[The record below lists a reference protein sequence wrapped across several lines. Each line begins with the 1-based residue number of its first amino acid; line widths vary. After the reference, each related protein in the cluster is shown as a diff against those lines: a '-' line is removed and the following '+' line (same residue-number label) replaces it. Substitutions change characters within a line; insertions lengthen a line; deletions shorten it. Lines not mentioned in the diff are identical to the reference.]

1 MNVTHMFYELFYFME
16 ERRLLV
22 VIDQHS
28 LSLMRGYVRYE
39 LKCIWLAVLAVTV
52 KSSDFDLNPRI
63 ANAIRGS
70 SL

>member
-16 ERRLLV
+16 ERRRLV
-22 VIDQHS
+22 VTDQHS

-39 LKCIWLAVLAVTV
+39 SVWLAVLAVTV